1 MREPGSEAVAP
12 VAQPYDGSVLEETT
26 SGEEAYARFPRSV
39 ERQYRKG
46 DLPDW

>member
-1 MREPGSEAVAP
+1 VAP

-26 SGEEAYARFPRSV
+26 SPEEAYARFPGSV
-39 ERQYRKG
+39 ERPYREG